1 MIGTRVSTLRL
12 FRSAH
17 ASMALTSASP
27 RSTPSLLMRR
37 RFEVRHA
44 DSAAIRES
52 YKRRSACLTPS
63 PESQ

>member
-27 RSTPSLLMRR
+27 TIDPLLIN
-37 RFEVRHA
+37 VVVHLL
-44 DSAAIRES
+44 S
-52 YKRRSACLTPS
+52 KGVV
-63 PESQ
+63 